1 MAVKITSGTLFVL
14 QITII
19 IIIFAQFILTTSITI
34 MTLSEI
40 LLQQEKKRYLF
51 EYLVFLL
58 KQWRDEQYPNFNEA
72 FSKLKLHKILFLV
85 AAVKATSQS
94 HPLLEV
100 FNNFYAL
107 PYGPVELDIYDSM
120 NGNAFKRIKFEGNNC
135 KSNDLDDCYF
145 EDLNNAQKQAMI
157 KAIRAI
163 RDMGADYITKDPFE
177 LVDITHKWTSW
188 QVAMQVAEMLG
199 NKRELMSTEDIIN
212 STVKAY
218 K

>member
-1 MAVKITSGTLFVL
+1 MTRLEIT
-14 QITII
+14 
-19 IIIFAQFILTTSITI
+19 
-34 MTLSEI
+34 
-40 LLQQEKKRYLF
+40 LQQEKKRYLF

-58 KQWRDEQYPNFNEA
+58 KQWKDENYPNLHVT

-94 HPLLEV
+94 HPLLDV

-107 PYGPVELDIYDSM
+107 PYGPVELDIYDAM
-120 NGNAFKRIKFEGNNC
+120 NSNAFKRILFEGNNC
-135 KSNDLDDCYF
+135 KSDCLDDCYF
-145 EDLNNAQKQAMI
+145 DHLDNSQKQAMLE
-157 KAIRAI
+157 AIRAI
-163 RDMGADYITKDPFE
+163 REMGVDYITKDPFE

-199 NKRELMSTEDIIN
+199 DKRELMSTEDIIN